1 MNQALNTPDD
11 YERLER
17 LNMIRDSAAAVVPR
31 DGDLSRIRALR
42 FTAPHALRGP
52 WQALCEQG
60 WTGLSLA
67 EARGGSGLGQAES
80 IALLEEL
87 GRGLAPEPLIDATLA
102 AALLPADLLAAQLS
116 GTHLTLPAGLHQR
129 ASVQYRDGAVSGEL
143 HDVALGA
150 CADAFVLNTDH
161 GLALVDV
168 RAGGV
173 EIQQAA
179 TQDGGHNTRLKFTQ
193 APGRLLD
200 MSAATLQQALDQAT
214 LGTAAYLLGCMQSAF
229 ERTLDYLKVRRQ
241 FGHAIGSF
249 QALQHRCVDLKL
261 QIELSRAI
269 ITQAAVRIDEGI
281 AADARQ
287 RQVSAAKLR
296 SSRAALQVCREAIQL
311 HGAIGYTDEADIGLF
326 LRKALV
332 LINSGGTLEQHQA
345 RYIHQVFAE
354 VQA

>member
-1 MNQALNTPDD
+1 MNQAQHAPED

-42 FTAPHALRGP
+42 FVAPQALRAP
-52 WQALCEQG
+52 WQAMCEQG

-67 EARGGSGLGQAES
+67 EDLGGSGLGQAES

-87 GRGLAPEPLIDATLA
+87 GRGLAPEPLIGATLV
-102 AALLPADLLAAQLS
+102 AALLPADLLDAHLR
-116 GTHLTLPAGLHQR
+116 GTHLTLPAGLYHG
-129 ASVQYRDGAVSGEL
+129 ASLQYRDSAVSGEL

-150 CADAFVLNTDH
+150 CADAFVVNTDH
-161 GLALVDV
+161 GLALVDAKAV
-168 RAGGV
+168 TI
-173 EIQQAA
+173 EQAA
-179 TQDGGHNTRLKFTQ
+179 TQDGGHGARLKFSQ
-193 APGRLLD
+193 ASARLLD
-200 MSAATLQQALDQAT
+200 TPAATLQLALDQAT
-214 LGTAAYLLGCMQSAF
+214 LGTAAYLLGCMQGAF

-241 FGHAIGSF
+241 FGRAIGSF

-281 AADARQ
+281 DADARQ
-287 RQVSAAKLR
+287 RQVSAAKIR

-332 LINSGGTLEQHQA
+332 LLNAGGTLEQHQA
-345 RYIHQVFAE
+345 RYIEQVFAE
-354 VQA
+354 VQS